1 MTTTSEPFA
10 TAEHHHIYLGQ
21 NHERNERRVWMV
33 IALTTVMMVAEIVA
47 GHWFG
52 SMALTADGWHM
63 STHAGAMLIS
73 ALAYFYARREARNP
87 RFSFGTGKFGDLAG
101 FASAVVLAVVAL
113 LIAVESGLRLVSPVQ
128 IDFNQAILVAVIGLV
143 VNLVSAVLLK
153 DDHHHDHGHGHG
165 SHAHHGHGSHAH
177 HDHGSHAQ
185 HGAKGGRD
193 NNLRAAYLHV
203 LADALTSV
211 LAIVAL
217 LLGKWNGWNFL
228 DPLMGIVGGL
238 VIARWSWGL
247 IRSTATTLV
256 DAVPLTDDLP
266 QEIRDTVETEEDRI
280 TDLHVWQVG
289 PGHHAAIVAIHS
301 QAPKAPA
308 FYKQKLAAIHELSHV
323 TVEVSPARA

>member
-1 MTTTSEPFA
+1 
-10 TAEHHHIYLGQ
+10 
-21 NHERNERRVWMV
+21 
-33 IALTTVMMVAEIVA
+33 
-47 GHWFG
+47 
-52 SMALTADGWHM
+52 
-63 STHAGAMLIS
+63 
-73 ALAYFYARREARNP
+73 
-87 RFSFGTGKFGDLAG
+87 
-101 FASAVVLAVVAL
+101 
-113 LIAVESGLRLVSPVQ
+113 
-128 IDFNQAILVAVIGLV
+128 
-143 VNLVSAVLLK
+143 VLLK
-153 DDHHHDHGHGHG
+153 DDHDHGHGHGHAHG

-177 HDHGSHAQ
+177 HDHGSHAHHGE

-217 LLGKWNGWNFL
+217 LLGKWNGWSFL
-228 DPLMGIVGGL
+228 DPLMGIVGGV

-256 DAVPLTDDLP
+256 DAVPLTEDLP
-266 QEIRDTVETEEDRI
+266 QEIRESVETEEDRI

-301 QAPKAPA
+301 QVPKAPA